1 MKIRSSFIW
10 ALLALVSL
18 PALRADYM
26 DIVVVD
32 RTVIQRGV
40 IRGEDSARM
49 IAVGTPGDFNYAFD
63 AQNCTPV
70 MVWQGEFLDFQCETN
85 GRGGTGSVILGNR
98 QPLHTAIAPLR
109 IANADPSP
117 NELRFHGYRRDAT
130 TGAPTFLFE
139 VDGVSVEQTISSPAP
154 DVVVL
159 NLNFP
164 TPGTHRRFYH
174 LDAEKHASVQLSD
187 GLSWNRPGVIEISA
201 QQANASV
208 TIHLEPQ
215 TTPFA
220 RKVPFLDGPK
230 LYRAY
235 CVACHSTDGVKL
247 IGPSFKNLMG
257 DERHVTRDGREQ
269 TLNIDKAYLRES
281 IVSPQA
287 AIVKGYEAVP
297 MADFS
302 TILTKDQLD
311 RLVDYLAGL

>member
-1 MKIRSSFIW
+1 MKIRFSLIW
-10 ALLALVSL
+10 ALLALVCL
-18 PALRADYM
+18 PALHADYM
-26 DIVVVD
+26 DIVVGD

-49 IAVGTPGDFNYAFD
+49 IAVGNPGGFNYAFD

-70 MVWQGEFLDFQCETN
+70 MVWQGEFLDFQGETN
-85 GRGGTGSVILGNR
+85 GRGGTGSVILGHR

-109 IANADPSP
+109 IADSDTSP
-117 NELRFHGYRRDAT
+117 DELRFRGYRRDTT

-139 VDGVSVEQTISSPAP
+139 VDGVTVEQTISSPAP

-164 TPGTHRRFYH
+164 APGTQLRFYH
-174 LDAEKHASVQLSD
+174 LNAAKHPRVQLSD
-187 GLSWNRPGVIEISA
+187 GLSWNSPGVIAIPA
-201 QQANASV
+201 QLARASI
-208 TIHLEPQ
+208 TLQLEPQ
-215 TTPFA
+215 STPFA
-220 RKVPFLDGPK
+220 RKVPFLDGEK
-230 LYRAY
+230 LYRNY
-235 CVACHSTDGVKL
+235 CRACHSTDGVKL

-281 IVSPQA
+281 IVNPQA

-297 MADFS
+297 MANFS
-302 TILTKDQLD
+302 TILTDAQLD
-311 RLVDYLAGL
+311 RLVDYLSGL